1 MSESVTSPVPS
12 ASAKEDSTVAILA
25 YLTPLFFGVGIVI
38 AIIMHGNKKTALGAY
53 HLRQSLGLL
62 LTSIVL
68 WVPWM
73 IVSFILAMIPFIQL
87 LVPLLWMGL
96 GVGIT
101 ILWIMGLI
109 AAVNGQQK
117 PLPVLGVHYAKWF
130 ANAFV

>member
-1 MSESVTSPVPS
+1 MSESVTPPAAP
-12 ASAKEDSTVAILA
+12 ASTKEDSTVALLA

-38 AIIMHGNKKTALGAY
+38 AIIMHNSKKTALGAY

-62 LTSIVL
+62 LSCIVL
-68 WVPWM
+68 QIAGM
-73 IVSFILAMIPFIQL
+73 MVSFVLMMIPFIQL
-87 LVPLLWMGL
+87 IVPLLWVGL

-109 AAVNGQQK
+109 AAINGQQK
-117 PLPVLGVHYAKWF
+117 PLPVVGAYYEKWF